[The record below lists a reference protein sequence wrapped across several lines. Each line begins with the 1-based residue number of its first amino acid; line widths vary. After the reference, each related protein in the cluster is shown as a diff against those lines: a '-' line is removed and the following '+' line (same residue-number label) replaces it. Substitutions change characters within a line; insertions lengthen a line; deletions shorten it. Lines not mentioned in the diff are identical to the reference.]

1 MKKIIEINK
10 LNKWFGKHHV
20 LKDINL
26 EVYEG
31 DVLVLC
37 GPSGAGKSTLLRC
50 INLLENFQEGEIL
63 VFDKSIKENRANL
76 RFIRKSTGMVFQHF
90 NLFPHL
96 TVLENTYMAP
106 VNVKK
111 VPKEEAIELSKELL
125 NKVGILDK
133 IDAYPEQLSGGQKQR
148 VAIARALA
156 MEPKLMLFDEPTSAL
171 DPEMIKEVLEVMKQ
185 LALSGMTMMIVSH
198 EMGFAREAANKISF
212 IDQGNIV
219 EISDKDEF
227 FRNPKHERT
236 KAFLSKI
243 L

>member
-1 MKKIIEINK
+1 MKKIIKINK

-20 LKDINL
+20 LKNINL

-96 TVLENTYMAP
+96 TVLENTYLAP
-106 VNVKK
+106 VNVKG
-111 VPKEEAIELSKELL
+111 VHKEKAIELSKELL
-125 NKVGILDK
+125 NRVGILDK

>member
-1 MKKIIEINK
+1 MKKIIEISK

-111 VPKEEAIELSKELL
+111 FPKEKAIELSKELL

-212 IDQGNIV
+212 IDQGTIV

>member
-1 MKKIIEINK
+1 MKKIIEISK

-111 VPKEEAIELSKELL
+111 VPKEKAIELSKELL

-212 IDQGNIV
+212 IDQGTIV

>member
-1 MKKIIEINK
+1 MRRRCPCP
-10 LNKWFGKHHV
+10 LRTKW
-20 LKDINL
+20 
-26 EVYEG
+26 
-31 DVLVLC
+31 C
-37 GPSGAGKSTLLRC
+37 WKSTLLRC

>member
-50 INLLENFQEGEIL
+50 INLLENFQEGDIL

-111 VPKEEAIELSKELL
+111 VPKEKAIELSKELL